1 MTSDQGTLSRRDHVA
16 GPAGA
21 TRLFAAGSAD
31 LASHEAAFGRLPAMH
46 LAPLIDELL
55 RSGLDGRGGAGFAAW
70 QKLASIPADGR
81 RPVVVANGAE
91 GEPLS
96 QKDAALLHN
105 APHLVID
112 GILIAGRSLGAKELH
127 LYAGAEQLAPVARA
141 LDERREAHI
150 RLHEAPDPFIA
161 GEATAVVS
169 AISGGPAIPRDR
181 TKRLSDGGL
190 NGRPTLV
197 HNVETLA
204 HLALISRF
212 GSAWFRGVGAGSA
225 PGSRLI
231 TLSGNAAGPRVY
243 EIPTGVR
250 LTEILLSTGIELPSV
265 RAALVGGYHGTW
277 LAADQLD
284 VPFSKEGLA
293 PVGARTGAGIV
304 MTLGSGSCGLAA
316 TADILAYLSGQSAR
330 QCGPCTNGLPALA
343 RLFARLA
350 YGDTNG
356 KLPQEISRLAA
367 LVTGRGS
374 CAHPDG
380 TARLASSALMA
391 FASDVEAHLRGRCEA
406 LR

>member
-1 MTSDQGTLSRRDHVA
+1 MTTDQSTVSIRDHVA
-16 GPAGA
+16 GPAGT

-31 LASHEAAFGRLPAMH
+31 FGSHQAAFGPLPAMDR
-46 LAPLIDELL
+46 ARLIDELL
-55 RSGLDGRGGAGFAAW
+55 QSGLDGRGGAGFAAW
-70 QKLASIPADGR
+70 QKLASVPADGR

-127 LYAGAEQLAPVARA
+127 LFAGAEQLAPVARA
-141 LDERREAHI
+141 LKERGEVRI
-150 RLHEAPDPFIA
+150 RLHEAPDTFIS

-169 AISGGPAIPRDR
+169 AISGSLAVPGDR
-181 TKRLSDGGL
+181 TKRLTNSGL

-212 GSAWFRGVGAGSA
+212 GPAWFRSVGTGSS

-231 TLSGNAAGPRVY
+231 TLSGNTAGPRVY

-250 LTEILLSTGIELPSV
+250 LTEILVSTGVDLHSV

-277 LAADQLD
+277 LAVDQLD
-284 VPFSKEGLA
+284 ARFSKEGLA
-293 PVGARTGAGIV
+293 PVGARTGAGII

-316 TADILAYLSGQSAR
+316 TADILAYLAGQSAR
-330 QCGPCTNGLPALA
+330 QCGPCINGLPAIA
-343 RLFARLA
+343 SVFARLA

-380 TARLASSALMA
+380 TARLALSALAA
-391 FASDVEAHLRGRCEA
+391 FASDVDAHLRGRCEV

>member
-1 MTSDQGTLSRRDHVA
+1 MTSDQSTVSLRDHVA
-16 GPAGA
+16 GPAGT

-31 LASHEAAFGRLPAMH
+31 FGSHQAAFGPLPGMDRARL
-46 LAPLIDELL
+46 IEELL
-55 RSGLDGRGGAGFAAW
+55 QSGLDGRGGAGFAAW
-70 QKLASIPADGR
+70 QKLALVPADGR

-141 LDERREAHI
+141 LKERGEGRI
-150 RLHEAPDPFIA
+150 RLCHAPDTFIS

-169 AISGGPAIPRDR
+169 AISGGLPIPRDR
-181 TKRLSDGGL
+181 TKRLTSSGL

-212 GSAWFRGVGAGSA
+212 GSAWFRSVGTGAA
-225 PGSRLI
+225 PGTRLI
-231 TLSGNAAGPRVY
+231 TLSGNTAGSRVY

-250 LTEILLSTGIELPSV
+250 LTEILVSTGVDLYSV

-284 VPFSKEGLA
+284 ARFSKEGLA
-293 PVGARTGAGIV
+293 PLGARTGAGII
-304 MTLGSGSCGLAA
+304 MMLGSGSCGLAA
-316 TADILAYLSGQSAR
+316 TADILAYLAGQSAR
-330 QCGPCTNGLPALA
+330 QCGPCTNGLPAISS
-343 RLFARLA
+343 LFARLA
-350 YGDTNG
+350 YGDTNR
-356 KLPQEISRLAA
+356 KLPQEIRRLAA

-380 TARLASSALMA
+380 TARLAVSALMA
-391 FASDVEAHLRGRCEA
+391 FDSDVDAHLRGRCEA

>member
-1 MTSDQGTLSRRDHVA
+1 MTSDQSTISVPGHVA
-16 GPAGA
+16 GPAGT

-31 LASHEAAFGRLPAMH
+31 YGSHQAAFGPLPAMDR
-46 LAPLIDELL
+46 AALIDELA

-70 QKLASIPADGR
+70 QKAASVPGDGR

-96 QKDAALLHN
+96 KKDAALLHN

-112 GILIAGRSLGAKELH
+112 GLLIAGRSLGAKELH
-127 LYAGAEQLAPVARA
+127 LYAGADQLAPVTRAFTERGEAR
-141 LDERREAHI
+141 I
-150 RLHEAPDPFIA
+150 RLHEAPDTFIS

-169 AISGGPAIPRDR
+169 AISGGMPLPRDR
-181 TKRLSDGGL
+181 TKRLTDSGL

-212 GSAWFRGVGAGSA
+212 GSAWFRSVGTGSA

-243 EIPTGVR
+243 EIPTGLR
-250 LTEILLSTGIELPSV
+250 LTEILVSTGGDQKAV

-277 LAADQLD
+277 LAAEQLD
-284 VPFSKEGLA
+284 APFSREGLA
-293 PVGARTGAGIV
+293 PVGARTGAGII
-304 MTLGSGSCGLAA
+304 MTLGAGSCGLAA
-316 TADILAYLSGQSAR
+316 TADILGYLAGQSAR
-330 QCGPCTNGLPALA
+330 QCGPCTNGLPAMA
-343 RLFARLA
+343 SQFARLA
-350 YGDTNG
+350 YGDASG
-356 KLPQEISRLAA
+356 RLPLEISRLAA

-380 TARLASSALMA
+380 TARLALSALMA

-406 LR
+406 LQ

>member
-1 MTSDQGTLSRRDHVA
+1 
-16 GPAGA
+16 
-21 TRLFAAGSAD
+21 LFAAGSAD
-31 LASHEAAFGRLPAMH
+31 FASHQATFGPLPAMDR
-46 LAPLIDELL
+46 APLIDELL

-70 QKLASIPADGR
+70 QKLASVPADGR
-81 RPVVVANGAE
+81 RPVIIANGAE

-96 QKDAALLHN
+96 QKDAALLHS

-112 GILIAGRSLGAKELH
+112 GTLIAGHGLGARELH
-127 LYAGAEQLAPVARA
+127 LYAGTAQLAPVARA
-141 LDERREAHI
+141 LKERGEARIH
-150 RLHEAPDPFIA
+150 LHEAPDTFIA

-169 AISGGPAIPRDR
+169 AISGGLPIPRDR
-181 TKRLSDGGL
+181 IERLTNSGL

-212 GSAWFRGVGAGSA
+212 GSAWFRSAGTGSA
-225 PGSRLI
+225 PGTRLI
-231 TLSGNAAGPRVY
+231 TLSGNTAGPRVY

-250 LTEILLSTGIELPSV
+250 LTEILVGTGLDLHSV

-284 VPFSKEGLA
+284 APLSKEGLA
-293 PVGARTGAGIV
+293 PLGARTGAGII

-316 TADILAYLSGQSAR
+316 TADILSYLAGQSAR
-330 QCGPCTNGLPALA
+330 QCGPCTNGLPSISS
-343 RLFARLA
+343 LFARLA

-380 TARLASSALMA
+380 TARLALSALMA
-391 FASDVEAHLRGRCEA
+391 FASDVETHLHGRCEA